1 MRFDVCSK
9 NKSSSVIQRKKLILI
24 TRCTFIR
31 LINLDSLRKKYQ
43 KMFNKKIKCVC
54 GKKIDVKYEFCP
66 YCGTARED
74 SINNERQKKSK
85 EDMFNKQ
92 VDSLTK
98 ELSQSFGMPMI
109 DSFPF
114 KMLVKKLS
122 KDIEKQFREMD
133 RDMSM
138 AQSRIQMPSNSQH
151 INIPANAKKST
162 KPLIKDGKKV
172 GDVQEFNFPGG
183 HGFSIQIQM
192 GGSPQN
198 ITLKG
203 GDKEGGE
210 LGEDRVKKIKL
221 PKSRISETRAHE
233 LSKLPRH
240 EPETKIRRM
249 TDKLVY
255 EISMPGVKDEK
266 DIAINKLQNSI
277 EIKAFSKDKA
287 YFKLIP
293 LAFPIKSWKLEKER
307 LVLELKT

>member
-1 MRFDVCSK
+1 
-9 NKSSSVIQRKKLILI
+9 
-24 TRCTFIR
+24 
-31 LINLDSLRKKYQ
+31 
-43 KMFNKKIKCVC
+43 MFNKKIKCVC

-66 YCGTARED
+66 YCGTSREE
-74 SINNERQKKSK
+74 SIYHGEQKKSR
-85 EDMFNKQ
+85 DDVFDKQ
-92 VDSLTK
+92 INNLTK
-98 ELSQSFGMPMI
+98 ELSQGFGMPMI
-109 DSFPF
+109 NSFPF

-133 RDMSM
+133 RDMS
-138 AQSRIQMPSNSQH
+138 RIQLPQAQQSSH
-151 INIPANAKKST
+151 IKIPQNAKKSS
-162 KPLIKDGKKV
+162 KPIIQDGKKV

-198 ITLKG
+198 ITLNG
-203 GDKEGGE
+203 GNGE
-210 LGEDRVKKIKL
+210 NEDSSEDRAKKINL
-221 PKSRISETRAHE
+221 PKSRISETRAHA

-240 EPETKIRRM
+240 EPETKIRRL

-255 EISMPGVKDEK
+255 EISMPGVKNEK

-293 LAFPIKSWKLEKER
+293 LAFPIKSWKLDHER

>member
-1 MRFDVCSK
+1 
-9 NKSSSVIQRKKLILI
+9 
-24 TRCTFIR
+24 
-31 LINLDSLRKKYQ
+31 
-43 KMFNKKIKCVC
+43 MFNKKIRCIC

-66 YCGTARED
+66 HCGTAREESID
-74 SINNERQKKSK
+74 SERQKKSK
-85 EDMFNKQ
+85 EDMFNRQ

-133 RDMSM
+133 KDMSI
-138 AQSRIQMPSNSQH
+138 AQSRMQMPLTPQN
-151 INIPANAKKST
+151 INIPQNAKKSS
-162 KPLIKDGKKV
+162 KPIIQDGKKV

-198 ITLKG
+198 VLNNG
-203 GDKEGGE
+203 NEN
-210 LGEDRVKKIKL
+210 EDSSDASAKKIKL
-221 PKSRISETRAHE
+221 PKSRISEKRAHE
-233 LSKLPRH
+233 FSKLPRH

-249 TDKLVY
+249 ADKLVY
-255 EISMPGVKDEK
+255 EISLPGVRDEK

-277 EIKAFSKDKA
+277 EVKAFSKDKA

-293 LAFPIKSWKLEKER
+293 LAFPLKSWKLDKER